1 MHGGLDCGRG
11 TEDDIVASM
20 CQDMFTSCMGIIVL
34 HWYHSPSMQLTT
46 AMTAGPAPEPY
57 SQACN
62 LRREMLR
69 EQHVQSLWAAANRPA
84 SIEAAKQGRNQ

>member
-11 TEDDIVASM
+11 TEDDIVAST
-20 CQDMFTSCMGIIVL
+20 CQGMFTTSMGIIVL

-46 AMTAGPAPEPY
+46 ATAALPEPY

-69 EQHVQSLWAAANRPA
+69 EQHVQSLWAAANRPS
-84 SIEAAKQGRNQ
+84 SIEATKQGRNQ

>member
-1 MHGGLDCGRG
+1 MHGHHRVALVSLSQHATHHSHDC
-11 TEDDIVASM
+11 
-20 CQDMFTSCMGIIVL
+20 
-34 HWYHSPSMQLTT
+34 
-46 AMTAGPAPEPY
+46 PAPEPY